1 MQIEPFS
8 FMMFKLNDGLLKSYH
23 YKVELFFV
31 LIWGLMD
38 KVACFGPL
46 KVILFGTQLLNLQVI
61 VVIGVSFWWTQI
73 IPLFLPFYV
82 IN

>member
-1 MQIEPFS
+1 
-8 FMMFKLNDGLLKSYH
+8 
-23 YKVELFFV
+23 
-31 LIWGLMD
+31 MD
-38 KVACFGPL
+38 KVDCFGPL
-46 KVILFGTQLLNLQVI
+46 KVILFGTQLLNLQVN